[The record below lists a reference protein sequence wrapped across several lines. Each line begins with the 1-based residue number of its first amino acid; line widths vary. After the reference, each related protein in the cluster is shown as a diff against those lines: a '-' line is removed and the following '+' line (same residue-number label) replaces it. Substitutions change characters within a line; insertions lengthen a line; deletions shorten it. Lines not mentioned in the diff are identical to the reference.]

1 MEWKRL
7 KARVLETGSVR
18 LSGEPSDEYVS
29 RSAAGPSAGTPGSL
43 FFSPGGGRPS
53 VPGRR
58 VRAGIDDNSPIE
70 VVHRGGG
77 AADLLIGGES
87 VAGRLEP
94 AALHCPRQ
102 AYITVS
108 GTCIF
113 HCRYCPVPELPG
125 RRKGVDEIVRMVE
138 SVADRIDAVAI
149 TSGVA
154 SSIEEEEAY
163 VLDVVSALRSFGL
176 PIGVSVY
183 PCPGTPARLHALG
196 VAEVKFNIETATP
209 ELFSEM
215 CPGLSWEGIR
225 ESLSSS
231 VALFGRGRVYSNVI
245 VGLGE
250 TDEDLERVMEDLAAG
265 GVIPVLRPL
274 TPAASLAGM
283 PRPSAERLLSLFEVH
298 GRILRRAGLD
308 PCRALTMCAACTGC
322 DLTPG
327 RDA

>member
-7 KARVLETGSVR
+7 KARLLEAGTVR
-18 LSGEPSDEYVS
+18 LSGEPAEPYVS

-43 FFSPGGGRPS
+43 FFSPGD
-53 VPGRR
+53 GRR
-58 VRAGIDDNSPIE
+58 VRAGIDERSSIE

-77 AADLLIGGES
+77 EVDLLIDDRQIS
-87 VAGRLEP
+87 GRLEP
-94 AALHCPRQ
+94 ATLHCPRQ

-113 HCRYCPVPELPG
+113 HCRYCQVPGLPG
-125 RRKGVDEIVRMVE
+125 RRKGVAEIVEMVG
-138 SVADRIDAVAI
+138 SVADRIDAIAI

-163 VLDVVSALRSFGL
+163 VLEVVAALRPFKL
-176 PIGVSVY
+176 PIGVSIY
-183 PCPGTPARLHALG
+183 PRPGTPARLHALG
-196 VAEVKFNIETATP
+196 VTEVKFNIEAATP
-209 ELFSEM
+209 DLFSEM
-215 CPGLSWEGIR
+215 CPGLSWDAVW

-231 VALFGRGRVYSNVI
+231 VALFGKDRVYSNVI

-250 TDEDLERVMEDLAAG
+250 TDEDLERVMEDLAAI

-274 TPAASLAGM
+274 TPAASLAGRS
-283 PRPSAERLLSLFEVH
+283 RPSADRLLSLCETH
-298 GRILRRAGLD
+298 ERILRQAGLD
-308 PCRALTMCAACTGC
+308 PRRALTMCAACTGC

-327 RDA
+327 RDT

>member
-1 MEWKRL
+1 ML
-7 KARVLETGSVR
+7 GTGSVR
-18 LSGEPSDEYVS
+18 LSGEPADEYVS
-29 RSAAGPSAGTPGSL
+29 RSAAGPTAGTPGSL
-43 FFSPGGGRPS
+43 FFSP
-53 VPGRR
+53 VAGRR
-58 VRAGIDDNSPIE
+58 VRAGIDDTSPIE
-70 VVHRGGG
+70 IVHLGDG
-77 AADLLIGGES
+77 AADLLVDGEV

-113 HCRYCPVPELPG
+113 CCRYCPVPALPG
-125 RRKGVDEIVRMVE
+125 RRKEVDEIVRMVG
-138 SVADRIDAVAI
+138 SVADRIDAISI

-163 VLDVVSALRSFGL
+163 VLEVVAALRPFNL
-176 PIGVSVY
+176 PIGVSIY

-196 VAEVKFNIETATP
+196 VAEVKFNIEAATP
-209 ELFSEM
+209 ELFTAM
-215 CPGLSWEGIR
+215 CPGLSWEGVW
-225 ESLSSS
+225 ESLSTS
-231 VALFGRGRVYSNVI
+231 VTLFGRGRVYSNVI

-250 TDEDLERVMEDLAAG
+250 TDEDLERVMEDLAAI

-308 PCRALTMCAACTGC
+308 PRRALTMCSACTGC

>member
-7 KARVLETGSVR
+7 KARVLEAGSVR
-18 LSGEPSDEYVS
+18 LAGGPADEYVS
-29 RSAAGPSAGTPGSL
+29 RSAAGPSAGSPSGSL
-43 FFSPGGGRPS
+43 FFSVGT
-53 VPGRR
+53 RR
-58 VRAGIDDNSPIE
+58 VRAGIDGKSPIE

-77 AADLLIGGES
+77 AADLIVDGET
-87 VAGRLEP
+87 VVGRLEP

-102 AYITVS
+102 AYVTVS

-113 HCRYCPVPELPG
+113 RCRYCPVPDLPG

-138 SVADRIDAVAI
+138 SVADRVDGISI

-163 VLDVVSALRSFGL
+163 VLEVVSALRSFGL
-176 PIGVSVY
+176 PIGVSIY
-183 PCPGTPARLHALG
+183 PGPETPARLHALG
-196 VAEVKFNIETATP
+196 VAEVKFNIEAATP
-209 ELFSEM
+209 ELFREM
-215 CPGLSWEGIR
+215 CPGLSWDGIW

-250 TDEDLERVMEDLAAG
+250 TDGDLERLMEDLAAL

-274 TPAASLAGM
+274 TPVASLADR
-283 PRPSAERLLSLFEVH
+283 PRPAAERLLALFEIQ

-308 PCRALTMCAACTGC
+308 PRRALTMCAACTGC

>member
-7 KARVLETGSVR
+7 KARLLEAGTVR
-18 LSGEPSDEYVS
+18 LSGEPAEPYVS

-43 FFSPGGGRPS
+43 FFSPGD
-53 VPGRR
+53 GRR
-58 VRAGIDDNSPIE
+58 VRVGIDERSSIE

-77 AADLLIGGES
+77 VADLLIDGDV

-113 HCRYCPVPELPG
+113 CCRYCPVPDLPG
-125 RRKGVDEIVRMVE
+125 RRKGIAEVVEMVA
-138 SVADRIDAVAI
+138 SVADRIDAIAI

-163 VLDVVSALRSFGL
+163 VLEVVAALRPFKL
-176 PIGVSVY
+176 PIGVSIY
-183 PCPGTPARLHALG
+183 PRPGTPARLHALG
-196 VAEVKFNIETATP
+196 VAEVKFNIEAATP
-209 ELFSEM
+209 DLFSEM
-215 CPGLSWEGIR
+215 CPGLSWDAVW

-231 VALFGRGRVYSNVI
+231 VALFGKDRVYSNVI

-250 TDEDLERVMEDLAAG
+250 TDEDLERVMEDLAAI

-274 TPAASLAGM
+274 TPAASLAGRS
-283 PRPSAERLLSLFEVH
+283 RPSADRLLSLCETH
-298 GRILRRAGLD
+298 ERILRQAGLD
-308 PCRALTMCAACTGC
+308 PRRALTMCAACTGC

-327 RDA
+327 RDT

>member
-7 KARVLETGSVR
+7 KARVLETGSAR
-18 LSGEPSDEYVS
+18 LSGEPADEYVS
-29 RSAAGPSAGTPGSL
+29 RSAAGPSAGTSGSL
-43 FFSPGGGRPS
+43 FFSIGG
-53 VPGRR
+53 GRR
-58 VRAGIDDNSPIE
+58 VRTGIDGRSPIE

-77 AADLLIGGES
+77 AADLLIDGDVVS
-87 VAGRLEP
+87 GRLEP

-108 GTCIF
+108 GMCIF
-113 HCRYCPVPELPG
+113 HCRYCPVPGLPG
-125 RRKGVDEIVRMVE
+125 RRKEIDEIVRIVE
-138 SVADRIDAVAI
+138 SVADRIDAIAI

-163 VLDVVSALRSFGL
+163 VLEVVAALRSFDL
-176 PIGVSVY
+176 PIGVSIY
-183 PCPGTPARLHALG
+183 PYSETPARLHALG
-196 VAEVKFNIETATP
+196 VAEVKFNIEAATP
-209 ELFSEM
+209 ELFAEM

-250 TDEDLERVMEDLAAG
+250 TDDDLERIMEDLAAI

-283 PRPSAERLLSLFEVH
+283 PRPSAERLLSLCEVH
-298 GRILRRAGLD
+298 KKILRRAGLD

-322 DLTPG
+322 DLVPG
-327 RDA
+327 RDV

>member
-18 LSGEPSDEYVS
+18 LSGEPVDGYVS
-29 RSAAGPSAGTPGSL
+29 RSAAGPSAGSSGSL
-43 FFSPGGGRPS
+43 FFSPGD
-53 VPGRR
+53 GRR
-58 VRAGIDDNSPIE
+58 LRAGINGDSPIE
-70 VVHRGGG
+70 LVHRGDG
-77 AADLLIGGES
+77 AADLIIDGET

-94 AALHCPRQ
+94 AALHCPCQ

-113 HCRYCPVPELPG
+113 HCRYCPVPALPG

-138 SVADRIDAVAI
+138 SVADRIDAISI

-163 VLDVVSALRSFGL
+163 VLEVVSALRPFGL
-176 PIGVSVY
+176 PIGVSIY
-183 PCPGTPARLHALG
+183 PGPDTPARLHALG

-209 ELFSEM
+209 ELFREM

-225 ESLSSS
+225 ESLSAS

-250 TDEDLERVMEDLAAG
+250 TDGDLERVMEDLAAI

-274 TPAASLAGM
+274 TPAAALADR
-283 PRPSAERLLSLFEVH
+283 PRPSAERLLRLHRVH
-298 GRILRRAGLD
+298 ERVLREAGLD
-308 PCRALTMCAACTGC
+308 PRRTLTMCAACTGC
-322 DLTPG
+322 DLAPG

>member
-1 MEWKRL
+1 MEWIRL

-29 RSAAGPSAGTPGSL
+29 RSAAGPSAGRPSGSL
-43 FFSPGGGRPS
+43 FFSVGP
-53 VPGRR
+53 RR
-58 VRAGIDDNSPIE
+58 VRAGIDERSPIAIT
-70 VVHRGGG
+70 HRGE
-77 AADLLIGGES
+77 GEA
-87 VAGRLEP
+87 VLVIDGEEVHGRLEP

-108 GTCIF
+108 GTCVF
-113 HCRYCPVPELPG
+113 HCRYCPVPDLPG
-125 RRKGVDEIVRMVE
+125 RRKGIDEIVRMVE
-138 SVADRIDAVAI
+138 SVADRVDCISI

-163 VLDVVSALRSFGL
+163 VLEVVSALRPFGL
-176 PIGVSVY
+176 PIGVSIY
-183 PCPGTPARLHALG
+183 PGPETPARLHALG
-196 VAEVKFNIETATP
+196 VAEVKFNIEAATP
-209 ELFSEM
+209 ELFRGM
-215 CPGLSWEGIR
+215 CPGLSWDGIW

-250 TDEDLERVMEDLAAG
+250 TDADLARLMEDLTG
-265 GVIPVLRPL
+265 TGVIPVLRPL
-274 TPAASLAGM
+274 TPAASLADR
-283 PRPSAERLLSLFEVH
+283 PRPSAERLLALFEAH
-298 GRILRRAGLD
+298 ERILRRAGLD
-308 PCRALTMCAACTGC
+308 PRRALTMCAACTGC

>member
-1 MEWKRL
+1 MEWIRL

-43 FFSPGGGRPS
+43 FFSPGGGR
-53 VPGRR
+53 RL
-58 VRAGIDDNSPIE
+58 RAGIDDNSPIE
-70 VVHRGGG
+70 IVHRGGG
-77 AADLLIGGES
+77 AADLLLDGEV

-102 AYITVS
+102 AYVTVS
-108 GTCIF
+108 GTCVF
-113 HCRYCPVPELPG
+113 HCRYCPVPDLPG
-125 RRKGVDEIVRMVE
+125 RRKEVAEIVRMVE
-138 SVADRIDAVAI
+138 SVADRIDAISI

-163 VLDVVSALRSFGL
+163 VLEVVAALRPFNL
-176 PIGVSVY
+176 PIGVSIY

-196 VAEVKFNIETATP
+196 VVEVKFNIETATP
-209 ELFSEM
+209 GLFAAM
-215 CPGLSWEGIR
+215 CPGLSWEGVR
-225 ESLSSS
+225 ESLSAS

-250 TDEDLERVMEDLAAG
+250 TDDDLERVMEDLAAI

-274 TPAASLAGM
+274 TPAAALADR
-283 PRPSAERLLSLFEVH
+283 PRPSAERLLSLFEIH
-298 GRILRRAGLD
+298 RKILRRAGLD
-308 PCRALTMCAACTGC
+308 PRRALTMCAACTGC